1 MLTRP
6 TERARKTVNMDFQ
19 TLTKSQEIL
28 KAVTDLEWEEPTPVQ
43 EQSIPIAMN
52 GDDLMAQAQT
62 GTGKTGAFAIP
73 ILTRIPP
80 SKRIQ
85 VLGLVPT
92 RELAIQVAEDFDDMA
107 KYTGH
112 KTVAIYGGQSINVQV
127 TKIRKGV
134 EVVIG
139 TPGRLMD
146 LMRRGELNFDGV
158 SVVVLDEAD
167 RMLDMGFIDDI
178 EWILQRVPKQR
189 QTMLFSATLPEAI
202 RELAQRYMRNPKS
215 VIVSQ
220 DTLTVDQAEQSYMNV
235 GRRNKLWALCRILDT
250 EKPPLTLIFCST
262 KRMVDMLV
270 HKLRAYG
277 YSADGI
283 HGDMSQA
290 SREKVM
296 DRFKH
301 GKVKILVATDVA
313 ARGLDIDD
321 ISHVVNYD
329 IPENP
334 EDYVHRIGRTARAG
348 KTGKAITFVSK
359 EEQHLVKAIEN
370 FGRTTIQEDDVPDGS
385 GRDKVKRQLDL
396 DEYADVFGMVPFR
409 MNIGKEDGV
418 EMLSL
423 IRFIMRKARI
433 DEHLIGDVTVN
444 QNSSEVRLHKSIA
457 FYAMKDLE
465 NCSVQSKRVMIDLA
479 R

>member
-1 MLTRP
+1 M
-6 TERARKTVNMDFQ
+6 KD
-19 TLTKSQEIL
+19 
-28 KAVTDLEWEEPTPVQ
+28 
-43 EQSIPIAMN
+43 
-52 GDDLMAQAQT
+52 
-62 GTGKTGAFAIP
+62 
-73 ILTRIPP
+73 
-80 SKRIQ
+80 
-85 VLGLVPT
+85 
-92 RELAIQVAEDFDDMA
+92 
-107 KYTGH
+107 
-112 KTVAIYGGQSINVQV
+112 
-127 TKIRKGV
+127 
-134 EVVIG
+134 
-139 TPGRLMD
+139 
-146 LMRRGELNFDGV
+146 
-158 SVVVLDEAD
+158 
-167 RMLDMGFIDDI
+167 
-178 EWILQRVPKQR
+178 
-189 QTMLFSATLPEAI
+189 
-202 RELAQRYMRNPKS
+202 PKS

-235 GRRNKLWALCRILDT
+235 GRKNKLWALCRILDT
-250 EKPPLTLIFCST
+250 EKPTLTLVFCST

-290 SREKVM
+290 AREKVM

-301 GKVKILVATDVA
+301 GKLKILVATDVA

-359 EEQHLVKAIEN
+359 EEQYLVKAIEN
-370 FGRTTIQEDDVPDGS
+370 FGRTTIQMDDVPDGS
-385 GRDKVKRQLDL
+385 GRDTVKRQLDL

-418 EMLSL
+418 DMLSL

-433 DEHLIGDVTVN
+433 DEHLIGDVTVK
-444 QNSSEVRLHKSIA
+444 QGSSDVRLHKSIA

-465 NCSVQSKRVMIDLA
+465 NCSVQNKRVKIDLV

>member
-1 MLTRP
+1 
-6 TERARKTVNMDFQ
+6 MDFKS
-19 TLTKSQEIL
+19 LTNNQEIL
-28 KAVTDLEWEEPTPVQ
+28 KAVADMEWEEPTPVQ
-43 EQSIPIAMN
+43 EQSIPIAMA

-73 ILTRIPP
+73 ILSRMPAN
-80 SKRIQ
+80 KRIQ
-85 VLGLVPT
+85 VLALVPT
-92 RELAIQVAEDFDDMA
+92 RELAMQVAEDFDDLA

-134 EVVIG
+134 EIVVG

-158 SVVVLDEAD
+158 SVVILDEAD

-202 RELAQRYMRNPKS
+202 RELAQRYMRDPKS
-215 VIVSQ
+215 VIISQ
-220 DTLTVDQAEQSYMNV
+220 DTLTVDNAEQSYINV
-235 GRRNKLWALCRILDT
+235 GRKNKLWALCRILDT
-250 EKPPLTLIFCST
+250 EKPPLTLVFCST

-270 HKLRAYG
+270 SKMRAYG

-290 SREKVM
+290 AREKVM

-301 GKVKILVATDVA
+301 GKLKILVATDVA
-313 ARGLDIDD
+313 ARGLDIEG
-321 ISHVVNYD
+321 ITHVVNYD

-359 EEQHLVKAIEN
+359 EEQYLVKQIEN
-370 FGRTTIQEDDVPDGS
+370 FGRTTIQMDDVPDGS
-385 GRDKVKRQLDL
+385 GRDTVKRQLDL

-418 EMLSL
+418 DMLSL
-423 IRFIMRKARI
+423 IKFITRKANI
-433 DEHLIGDVTVN
+433 SEHLIGDVAVGR
-444 QNSSEVRLHKSIA
+444 NSSDVRLHKSIA

-465 NCSVQSKRVMIDLA
+465 RCSVQGKHVKIDLI

>member
-1 MLTRP
+1 
-6 TERARKTVNMDFQ
+6 MDFQ
-19 TLTKSQEIL
+19 SLTKSQEIL
-28 KAVTDLEWEEPTPVQ
+28 RAVADMEWEEPTPVQ
-43 EQSIPIAMN
+43 EQSIPIAMA

-73 ILTRIPP
+73 ILSRMPAN
-80 SKRIQ
+80 KRIH
-85 VLGLVPT
+85 VLALVPT
-92 RELAIQVAEDFDDMA
+92 RELAMQVAEDFDDLA

-134 EVVIG
+134 EIVVG

-146 LMRRGELNFDGV
+146 LMRRGELSFDGV

-178 EWILQRVPKQR
+178 EWILQRVPGQR

-202 RELAQRYMRNPKS
+202 RELAQRYMRDPKS
-215 VIVSQ
+215 VIISQ
-220 DTLTVDQAEQSYMNV
+220 DTLTVDNAEQSYINV
-235 GRRNKLWALCRILDT
+235 GRKNKLWALCRILDT
-250 EKPPLTLIFCST
+250 EKPPLTLVFCST

-270 HKLRAYG
+270 SKMRAYG

-290 SREKVM
+290 AREKVM

-301 GKVKILVATDVA
+301 GKLKILVATDVA
-313 ARGLDIDD
+313 ARGLDIEG
-321 ISHVVNYD
+321 ITHVVNYD

-359 EEQHLVKAIEN
+359 EEQYLVKQIEN
-370 FGRTTIQEDDVPDGS
+370 FGRTTIQMDDVPDGS
-385 GRDKVKRQLDL
+385 GRDTVKRQLDL

-418 EMLSL
+418 DMLSL
-423 IRFIMRKARI
+423 IKFITRKANI
-433 DEHLIGDVTVN
+433 SEHLIGDVAVGR
-444 QNSSEVRLHKSIA
+444 NSSDVRLHKSIA

-465 NCSVQSKRVMIDLA
+465 RCSVQGKHVKIDLI